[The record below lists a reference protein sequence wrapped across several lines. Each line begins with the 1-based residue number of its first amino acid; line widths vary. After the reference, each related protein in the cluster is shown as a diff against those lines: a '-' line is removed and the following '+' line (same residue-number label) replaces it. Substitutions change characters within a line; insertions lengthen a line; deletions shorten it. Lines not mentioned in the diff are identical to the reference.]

1 MATTDLENMRGP
13 LRPGDRPNAHHGY
26 DPNQPRVPV
35 GHRDGGQ
42 WTTTTGGG
50 APATARREAI
60 VDRSKQEAWG
70 SYVNTYRPDGTL
82 AEQRVFNRDGSRIV
96 SEFNGL
102 DSPGDWE
109 ERHSVV
115 LSDGSK
121 VTFQNSG
128 ETQQIYDAD
137 GRQIGAAVWT
147 EDGPQ
152 SLPIGEL
159 AFLAPTVGAGAGLA
173 ARLGP
178 AAVRAVTAAGL
189 ALYTWLSSRKDR
201 DRSAVFAFKAGK
213 YEKSGTQEQPELA
226 FVGRL
231 TQDEVRKVCDK
242 LVDVQ
247 KETDK
252 AVEKVRKDADYK
264 GPADF
269 GTQVHEAVAHSI
281 EKEKDPNYRAE
292 QSALKSKAANA
303 RYGER
308 GSKRIDA
315 YENRPEMSTVC
326 VYDLKT
332 GERGLSLPRMTE
344 LAQTAQALFGNKPEH
359 IIVLEVRPTHQ
370 RFRGVR
376 P

>member
-1 MATTDLENMRGP
+1 VSTTDLEGGRSR
-13 LRPGDRPNAHHGY
+13 LQPGDRPSSHHGY
-26 DPNQPRVPV
+26 DPNQPRVPA

-42 WTTTTGGG
+42 WTATPGGS
-50 APATARREAI
+50 APATAHREAI
-60 VDRSKQEAWG
+60 IDRSQQEAWG

-82 AEQRVFNRDGSRIV
+82 AEQRVFNRDGGRIV
-96 SEFNGL
+96 SEFNGP

-109 ERHSVV
+109 ERHTVV

-137 GRQIGAAVWT
+137 GRLIGAAVWT

-178 AAVRAVTAAGL
+178 AAVRAITAAGWV
-189 ALYTWLSSRKDR
+189 LYTWLSSRRDR

-213 YEKSGTQEQPELA
+213 YENRGTKEQPEVV

-231 TQDEVRKVCDK
+231 TRDEVSEVCK
-242 LVDVQ
+242 QLVDVQ
-247 KETDK
+247 ERTDA
-252 AVEKVRKDADYK
+252 AVAKVREDADYEGPAEFGTKVHKVVAAGIGKKNRNYKAEVSGFKSKDADI
-264 GPADF
+264 
-269 GTQVHEAVAHSI
+269 Q
-281 EKEKDPNYRAE
+281 
-292 QSALKSKAANA
+292 
-303 RYGER
+303 YGAQ
-308 GSKRIDA
+308 GSTRIDV
-315 YENRPEMSTVC
+315 YEHPPDSSTVC

-332 GERGLSLPRMTE
+332 GERGLSSPRMTE
-344 LAQTAQALFGNKPEH
+344 LAQTAQRLFGRDPKY
-359 IIVLEVRPTHQ
+359 ILVVEVRPGQ
-370 RFRGVR
+370 Q
-376 P
+376 